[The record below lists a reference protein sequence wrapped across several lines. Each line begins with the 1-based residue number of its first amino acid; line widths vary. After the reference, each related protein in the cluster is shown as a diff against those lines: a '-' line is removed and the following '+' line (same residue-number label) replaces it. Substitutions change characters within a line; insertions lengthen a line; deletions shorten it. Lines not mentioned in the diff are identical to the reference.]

1 MQGKVRRFLHRQ
13 REILGPEKIKM
24 PCDAVNFQN
33 AAYIRREP
41 EMELLYLLDRFTGGG
56 KKKLSGLIDI
66 AVM

>member
-1 MQGKVRRFLHRQ
+1 
-13 REILGPEKIKM
+13 M